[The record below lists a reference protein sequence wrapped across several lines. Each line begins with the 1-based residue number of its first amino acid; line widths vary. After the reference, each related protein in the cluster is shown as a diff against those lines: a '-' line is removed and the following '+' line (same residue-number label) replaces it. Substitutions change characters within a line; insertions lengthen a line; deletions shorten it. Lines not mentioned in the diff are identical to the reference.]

1 MTPREAIL
9 TTLHGNNADRI
20 PFYHY
25 WRRLQTGELERLARN
40 QGMGVGW
47 VRPCY
52 TTSMP
57 HVEVIQREI
66 PGSGETITEYHT
78 PIGSVTERVKKDAG
92 IGQWK
97 AQRSWRDVTPWMVE
111 RRIKDPQDYAV
122 VKYMVEDM
130 IFTPDPFP
138 IQQAKNWLGQ
148 DGIVIAGLPHS
159 PMQMLM
165 IDWIGAPHFFIHYAR
180 YKSKV
185 EELYTVL
192 AQRYEE
198 LYSLAAKSQADFV
211 NFGDNLDGVLVN
223 PRLFEQYFMP
233 CYNKCAQIL
242 KASNK
247 LMASHFDGRLD
258 VLKHLIAKCPQD
270 IIEAFHPPPMGD
282 LPLHEALSLWKDKI
296 ILAGFPGS
304 EYALGPDHVKAYL
317 HELLKTILP
326 AERVI
331 FIAST
336 ENLVSDNDLLTL
348 STILG
353 KTTLPLSSQN
363 VATLFNS

>member
-9 TTLHGNNADRI
+9 TTLHGGTADRI

-25 WRRLQTGELERLARN
+25 WRRLQTGEAERLARN
-40 QGMGVGW
+40 RGMGVGW

-57 HVEVIQREI
+57 HVEVVQREI
-66 PGSGETITEYHT
+66 PGSGETIIDYHT
-78 PIGSVTERVKKDAG
+78 PVGTVSERVKKDSG
-92 IGQWK
+92 VGYWK

-111 RRIKDPQDYAV
+111 RRIKEPKDYDI
-122 VKYMVEDM
+122 VKYIVEDM

-138 IQQAKNWLGQ
+138 IQQAKDWLGQ

-165 IDWIGAPHFFIHYAR
+165 IDWVGAPHFFIHYAR
-180 YKSKV
+180 YRSKV

-192 AQRYEE
+192 DQRYEE
-198 LYSLAAKSQADFV
+198 LYTIAAESRADFV

-223 PRLFEQYFMP
+223 PRLFEQYFIP
-233 CYNKCAQIL
+233 SYNKCAKIL
-242 KASNK
+242 KTNSK
-247 LMASHFDGRLD
+247 LMASHFDGRLK
-258 VLKHLIAKCPQD
+258 VLQHLIARCPQD

-282 LPLHEALSLWKDKI
+282 LPLSEALSLWKDKT
-296 ILAGFPGS
+296 ILVGFPGS
-304 EYALGPDHVKAYL
+304 EYALGIDHIKAYF

-326 AERVI
+326 AQRVI

-336 ENLVSDNDLLTL
+336 ENLVTDDCLLTL
-348 STILG
+348 SKLLE
-353 KTTLPLSSQN
+353 KTVLPLSSQDLIN
-363 VATLFNS
+363 LFNT